1 MLFGFANTKIGS
13 NHKLLSHNNLSFFE
27 GGGGGGGGGGP
38 PPPPPPPVP
47 PPPAYFFEKQTALQ
61 PSIPFEKWERSNYD

>member
-27 GGGGGGGGGGP
+27 GGGGGAL
-38 PPPPPPPVP
+38 P

-61 PSIPFEKWERSNYD
+61 HSIPFEKWERSNYD

>member
-27 GGGGGGGGGGP
+27 GGGGGAL
-38 PPPPPPPVP
+38 P

>member
-27 GGGGGGGGGGP
+27 GGGGGAL
-38 PPPPPPPVP
+38 P
-47 PPPAYFFEKQTALQ
+47 PPPAYFSEKQTALQ

>member
-27 GGGGGGGGGGP
+27 GGGGGGALL
-38 PPPPPPPVP
+38 

>member
-27 GGGGGGGGGGP
+27 GGGGAL
-38 PPPPPPPVP
+38 P

>member
-1 MLFGFANTKIGS
+1 MLFGFANTKIGG

-27 GGGGGGGGGGP
+27 GGGGGAL
-38 PPPPPPPVP
+38 P